1 MATARSLFAAT
12 PARVRRPGR
21 WLPPRGVIRGRPT
34 REYNRVYDT
43 GLQSRWVTP
52 MACPTIPAPIGRSPS
67 GVSDGILDG
76 PARWWMRH
84 RQRVIAADCAVIV
97 LAILLGSVPATSHLP
112 WVSAGGDGT
121 GSGRA
126 TGYPEAAPWALGIA
140 AGWMLLLYLSDLW
153 CVTALRSGQA
163 TTRAIVR
170 RAGLVFLGV
179 GLVAF
184 LVGAE
189 YFRAF
194 LLVSI
199 PLGLAGLLLARAAA
213 ARHVRSLRTS
223 GALPGLVLV
232 AGSDSDTG
240 RRLMTGIPDVWGA
253 VTTVGVEDPTT
264 DGTRVLTEWVRTA
277 GADLLVL
284 AAPERY
290 STGQIAALAWTGLGV
305 GTDLMVAAP
314 STGGLVVDPP
324 TAAVR
329 LVGGLSPGRGVPD
342 LGLIAVDPRPP
353 RWERAARLVIDR
365 LLAAVGTILLLPVVL
380 VAVVVS
386 AVAQG
391 PPVFIENERVG
402 RDGLV
407 FRIWSF
413 RCVASTPGGSHDD
426 PREAAS
432 TATRLTPVG
441 RVLRRSG
448 LENVPGLLNVLAGD
462 LALIGPRP
470 VLPAVGDGEAGP
482 PWLRPGWTGRWRD
495 PAREDTG
502 QTDGAHLGPDLRV
515 LARVVVRRLSSLGN
529 A

>member
-1 MATARSLFAAT
+1 MATARSLFAT
-12 PARVRRPGR
+12 SPVRVRRPGR

-43 GLQSRWVTP
+43 DLRHQWVARP
-52 MACPTIPAPIGRSPS
+52 VDSPPLPVRIGRSSS
-67 GVSDGILDG
+67 GVTDG

-84 RQRVIAADCAVIV
+84 RQRVIAADCAVIIV
-97 LAILLGSVPATSHLP
+97 ATLLGSAPAISRLP
-112 WVSAGGDGT
+112 WVSGGGDGT
-121 GSGRA
+121 GTGGA

-140 AGWMLLLYLSDLW
+140 AVWMILLHLSDLW
-153 CVTALRSGQA
+153 CVTALRSGRA
-163 TTRAIVR
+163 TTSPIVR
-170 RAGLVFLGV
+170 RAGVVFLGV
-179 GLVAF
+179 GLVGF
-184 LVGAE
+184 LFAAE
-189 YFRAF
+189 HFRAF

-199 PLGLAGLLLARAAA
+199 PLGVAGLLIARAAA
-213 ARHVRSLRTS
+213 ARSVRSMRAS
-223 GALPGLVLV
+223 GALPSLVLV
-232 AGSDSDTG
+232 AGSDSDMG
-240 RRLMTGIPDVWGA
+240 RRLMTWIPDIWGV
-253 VTTVGVEDPTT
+253 VTTVRVEDTST
-264 DGTRVLTEWVRTA
+264 DETGALTEWVRTA

-284 AAPERY
+284 AEPERF
-290 STGQIAALAWTGLGV
+290 STSQIAGLAWTGLGV
-305 GTDLMVAAP
+305 GTDLMVPAP
-314 STGGLVVDPP
+314 STGGLMVDPP
-324 TAAVR
+324 SAAVR
-329 LVGGLSPGRGVPD
+329 LVGGLSAGRGVPD
-342 LGLIAVDPRPP
+342 LGLVAVDPRPP

-365 LLAAVGTILLLPVVL
+365 LLAAAGTLLLLPVVL

-413 RCVASTPGGSHDD
+413 RCVASTPGGSPDD
-426 PREAAS
+426 HREASS

-470 VLPAVGDGEAGP
+470 VLPAVGVGASGP
-482 PWLRPGWTGRWRD
+482 PWLRPGWTGRWRE
-495 PAREDTG
+495 PAGSDS

-515 LARVVVRRLSSLGN
+515 LGRIIVRRLSSVGK